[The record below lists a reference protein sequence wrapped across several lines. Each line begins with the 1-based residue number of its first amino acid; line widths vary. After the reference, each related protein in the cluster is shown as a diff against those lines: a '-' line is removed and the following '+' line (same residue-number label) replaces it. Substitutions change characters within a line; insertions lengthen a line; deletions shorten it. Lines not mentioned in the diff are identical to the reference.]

1 MYKNIMNEMLH
12 VSTSLT
18 AKAVKLITVFQY
30 ESRLRSCVTS
40 VRCLELQIIYHT
52 FNLIVDYKLH
62 NTVDSPSNIFY
73 LTQKKI
79 KQKDE

>member
-30 ESRLRSCVTS
+30 ESRLRFMRYISAVSGVTDIS
-40 VRCLELQIIYHT
+40 HV
-52 FNLIVDYKLH
+52 
-62 NTVDSPSNIFY
+62 
-73 LTQKKI
+73 
-79 KQKDE
+79 